1 MTIEQLIAADEHSPE
16 QVVLRHEDHRL
27 LHERFATLPEQY
39 QTVSGCVLPI
49 DCARKRTDTHFP

>member
-1 MTIEQLIAADEHSPE
+1 MTIELLIAADEHSPE

-39 QTVSGCVLPI
+39 QTVLWLRFAYRLRSK
-49 DCARKRTDTHFP
+49 AN